1 MNKMKEYLLLAT
13 IRVPFP
19 KLKSLTKAVVLI
31 SLCFTSSSFGTDI
44 DVNETIILF
53 NTKSSNDTLFRKTQ
67 LLFNYYL
74 IN

>member
-1 MNKMKEYLLLAT
+1 MNEYLLLAT

-19 KLKSLTKAVVLI
+19 KLKSLTKAVVLS

-53 NTKSSNDTLFRKTQ
+53 NTKSSNETLFRKTQ
-67 LLFNYYL
+67 LLFN
-74 IN
+74 